1 MDKAGFG
8 VNDFL
13 NAEQRIRLAC
23 VCKYRG
29 NGLDDDRFFLSAREI
44 LYVLDGE
51 NESTSVQ
58 SFAHWINNLVINKV
72 GRCIRGLGYDS
83 GDFN

>member
-1 MDKAGFG
+1 M
-8 VNDFL
+8 NDFL

-29 NGLDDDRFFLSAREI
+29 NRGSGLDDDRFFLSAREI

-58 SFAHWINNLVINKV
+58 SFGHWINSLVINKV
-72 GRCIRGLGYDS
+72 GRRIRGLGYDS